1 MEKEVRLPEQ
11 NDHTIRFDV
20 VAIGE
25 LLIDFTDH
33 GRSESGMRLFE
44 QNAGGAPAN
53 VLAALAKL
61 GHRTAFIG
69 KVGQDGPGLFLRET
83 LESHDIDTE
92 GLVADPNTFTTLAFV
107 ALGPGGERQFSFAR
121 KPGADTQLTV
131 AELRLDIATAGHI
144 LHFGSLSLTHEPM
157 RTTTIAAIQAARR
170 HGRIISYDPN
180 YRPLL
185 WPSPEAAAE
194 QMLAGLKLAD
204 LVKVSD
210 EEIKLLTDTLDPQEA
225 AGKLLTMGPK
235 VVVVTM
241 GKHGAMVATSHG
253 SVTVPVFPGDV
264 VDTTGAG
271 DSFWGG
277 FLSAFL
283 ERGLTPDTIDASVS
297 YDLARVG
304 NAVATCCVGRRGGI
318 PAMPTRDEVK
328 HLLEMTSERYL
339 MA

>member
-1 MEKEVRLPEQ
+1 MVNETQLSEQ
-11 NDHTIRFDV
+11 ADRTTRFDV

-33 GRSESGMRLFE
+33 GSSESGMRLFE

-53 VLAALAKL
+53 VLASLAKL
-61 GHRTAFIG
+61 GHHTAFIG
-69 KVGQDGPGLFLRET
+69 KVGQDGPGLFLHDT
-83 LESHDIDTE
+83 LENHGIDIE
-92 GLVADPNTFTTLAFV
+92 GLVFDPATFTTLAFV

-131 AELRLDIATAGHI
+131 KELRSDIAAAGRI

-157 RTTTIAAIQAARR
+157 RTTTFAAIQAARR
-170 HGRIISYDPN
+170 QGRIISYDPN

-194 QMLAGLKLAD
+194 QMLAGLKFAD

-210 EEIKLLTDTLDPQEA
+210 EEIKLLAGTADPQEA
-225 AGKLLTMGPK
+225 AKVLLAMGPK
-235 VVVVTM
+235 AVVITM
-241 GKHGAMVATSHG
+241 GKHGAMVATHHG

>member
-1 MEKEVRLPEQ
+1 MLKDIQAIDADDQTP
-11 NDHTIRFDV
+11 RFDV

-33 GRSESGMRLFE
+33 GSSESGMRLFE

-53 VLAALAKL
+53 VLAALARL
-61 GHRTAFIG
+61 GHRTAFVG
-69 KVGQDGPGLFLRET
+69 KVGTDGPGEFLRDT
-83 LESHDIDTE
+83 LENSGINTE
-92 GLVADPNTFTTLAFV
+92 GLVSDPDAFTTLAFV

-121 KPGADTQLTV
+121 KPGADTRLTPE
-131 AELRLDIATAGHI
+131 ELRLDIVTSGRI
-144 LHFGSLSLTHEPM
+144 LHFGSLSLTDEPM
-157 RTTTIAAIQAARR
+157 RSTTLKAVQAAREQ
-170 HGRIISYDPN
+170 GRIISYDPN

-185 WPSPEAAAE
+185 WTSAEAAAE
-194 QMLAGLKLAD
+194 QMTAGLRMAD
-204 LVKVSD
+204 IVKVSD
-210 EEIKLLTDTLDPQEA
+210 EEIRLLTGTGDVNEA
-225 AGKLLTMGPK
+225 ARRLLEMGPTVAVITLGKL
-235 VVVVTM
+235 
-241 GKHGAMVATSHG
+241 GAMVATHG
-253 SVTVPVFPGDV
+253 GTVTVPVFPGDV

-277 FLSAFL
+277 FLSAML
-283 ERGLTPDTIDASVS
+283 ERHLTPATIDQAVS

-328 HLLEMTSERYL
+328 HLLELTSERYL

>member
-1 MEKEVRLPEQ
+1 MKLEEQ
-11 NDHTIRFDV
+11 SMDRENNTLRFDV

-33 GRSESGMRLFE
+33 GRSENGMRLFE

-53 VLAALAKL
+53 VLAALARL

-69 KVGQDGPGLFLRET
+69 KIGMDGPGDFLRES
-83 LESHDIDTE
+83 LDGNGINTE
-92 GLVADPNTFTTLAFV
+92 GLVSDPNAFTTLAFV

-121 KPGADTQLTV
+121 KPGADTLLTKD
-131 AELRLDIATAGHI
+131 ELRLDIAVAGRI
-144 LHFGSLSLTHEPM
+144 LHFGSLSLTSEPM
-157 RTTTIAAIQAARR
+157 RSTTFAAIAAAKA
-170 HGRIISYDPN
+170 HGRVISYDPN

-185 WPSPEAAAE
+185 WSSPEAAAE
-194 QMLAGLKLAD
+194 QMIAGARTAD
-204 LVKVSD
+204 LIKVSD
-210 EEIKLLTDTLDPQEA
+210 EEIKLLTGTSDLSEASKRLLELGPTVAVITL
-225 AGKLLTMGPK
+225 GKA
-235 VVVVTM
+235 
-241 GKHGAMVATSHG
+241 GAMVVTREGH
-253 SVTVPVFPGDV
+253 VTVPVFPGDV

-277 FLSAFL
+277 FLSAML
-283 ERGLTPDTIDASVS
+283 ERGLTPETIDQSVS

-318 PAMPTRDEVK
+318 PAMPSRDEVK